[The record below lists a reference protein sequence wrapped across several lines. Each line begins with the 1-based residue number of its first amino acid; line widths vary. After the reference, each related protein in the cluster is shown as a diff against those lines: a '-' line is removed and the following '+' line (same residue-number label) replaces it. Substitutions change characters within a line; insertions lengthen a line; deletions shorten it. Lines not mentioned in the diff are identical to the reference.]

1 MKKFKF
7 CAIILGLSFG
17 LTAMG
22 VNAWTYKPYGI
33 IFTNWGTQTI
43 YTDGGSYVAKDTDT
57 PQRWET
63 LDVSNGGNPEVVL
76 QNQTMG
82 TVTDNLRIYLSP
94 GSSYTWKTYLS
105 KYFNDNN
112 PNTNDNNMYR
122 LKFVKNGWTL
132 GMTEVT
138 GFWWKY

>member
-7 CAIILGLSFG
+7 FALILGLSFG

-22 VNAWTYKPYGI
+22 VNAWTYKPFGI
-33 IFTNWGTQTI
+33 IFENWGSQTI
-43 YTDGGSYVAKDTDT
+43 YTDYANKDSNA

-63 LDVSNGGNPEVVL
+63 LEVSNGGNPEVVL
-76 QNQTMG
+76 QGKTLG
-82 TVTDNLRIYLSP
+82 TIDDYVRIYLYN
-94 GSSYTWKTYLS
+94 GQAYEWETDFS
-105 KYFNDNN
+105 KVENEQ
-112 PNTNDNNMYR
+112 YR
-122 LKFVKNGWTL
+122 LKFIKNGWTI